1 MNKNSGND
9 QTHSATDQEQPFV
22 AHLIE
27 MRDRL
32 LRIVVVVLAL
42 FVVFLPFANTLYTQL
57 AQPVIE
63 NLPGGSKLIATDVV
77 SPIFTPIK
85 FTLILAIFITIPY
98 IFHQGWAFVAPGLY
112 RHERKLALPL
122 LVSSVGLFYAGM
134 AFAYFVVLNMLYRFI
149 VSFAPE
155 AVAVMPDMA
164 RYLDFVLKL
173 FFAFGVAFEVPVATV
188 ILVAAGV
195 TDTKSLAAKRP
206 YIFVGAFVVGMLLT
220 PPDIISQTLLA
231 LPMWLL
237 FEAGL
242 FFARRLE
249 RERAARAADEAHEE
263 YHPLSDEEMEAELD
277 KAIAEEENVT
287 GRPGN
292 RDPEA
297 PK

>member
-1 MNKNSGND
+1 MSTNSSKD
-9 QTHSATDQEQPFV
+9 QRDTGADHEQPFV

-27 MRDRL
+27 LRDRL
-32 LRIVVVVLAL
+32 LRVVVVVLAL
-42 FVVFLPFANTLYTQL
+42 FVVLLPFANTLYTQL

-85 FTLILAIFITIPY
+85 FTLVLAIFITIPY

-112 RHERKLALPL
+112 RHERRLALPL

-195 TDTKSLAAKRP
+195 TDTQSLAAKRP

-231 LPMWLL
+231 VPMWLL

-242 FFARRLE
+242 FFARRVE
-249 RERAARAADEAHEE
+249 RERAARQSSDAHEE
-263 YHPLSDEEMEAELD
+263 YHPLSEEEMEAELD
-277 KAIAEEENVT
+277 KAIAEEARVGGQSDADN
-287 GRPGN
+287 PQ
-292 RDPEA
+292 P